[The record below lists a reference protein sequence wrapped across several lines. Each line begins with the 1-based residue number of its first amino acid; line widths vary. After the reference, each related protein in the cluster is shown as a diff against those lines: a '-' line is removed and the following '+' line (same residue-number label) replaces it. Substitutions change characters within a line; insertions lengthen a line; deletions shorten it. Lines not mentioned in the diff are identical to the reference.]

1 MPSIHPSIPPQVSEA
16 QRYGLVRAVSYLYSR
31 DFERL
36 ASTFVDLGFVTNN
49 EDPAALEGLG
59 PALRDAFSNATGG
72 SEGRGESLLDLNFAK
87 LSSNIADVAYRFPI
101 RIPPYWS
108 LVIRCLTILEGIAL
122 NYNPQFRVVKA
133 VYPLVVRFLLRSSG
147 TPVLRI
153 ALEEI
158 LLMPVQDPPD
168 TFGDYTSSRRTRY
181 RIRWSR
187 LERFLRAASKPTSEL
202 LNPGDEQAAAAA
214 SASASASGSGDGEPL
229 DATLDGEMLDLML
242 QYILSDNGAYL
253 REALIEDI
261 LGALEDANLVVL
273 RGLSLLSGGLI
284 PPPDAY
290 PDADRVAVITQLL
303 RNLQKIAVDRGEK
316 ALESPSALVGT
327 GGRPLSAVQ
336 VQALAQL
343 SRMVLATAVE
353 RQSQRTLRRV
363 FHGVERV
370 LHSQQRPGRQV

>member
-1 MPSIHPSIPPQVSEA
+1 MAGAE
-16 QRYGLVRAVSYLYSR
+16 
-31 DFERL
+31 
-36 ASTFVDLGFVTNN
+36 
-49 EDPAALEGLG
+49 
-59 PALRDAFSNATGG
+59 
-72 SEGRGESLLDLNFAK
+72 
-87 LSSNIADVAYRFPI
+87 
-101 RIPPYWS
+101 
-108 LVIRCLTILEGIAL
+108 
-122 NYNPQFRVVKA
+122 
-133 VYPLVVRFLLRSSG
+133 
-147 TPVLRI
+147 
-153 ALEEI
+153 
-158 LLMPVQDPPD
+158 
-168 TFGDYTSSRRTRY
+168 
-181 RIRWSR
+181 
-187 LERFLRAASKPTSEL
+187 
-202 LNPGDEQAAAAA
+202 AAAAA

-303 RNLQKIAVDRGEK
+303 RNLQKMAVDRGEK